1 MLNKLD
7 NIPADMQAHVQALQA
22 SDEFMVLRRFHGQ
35 SLFTP
40 DNVPEDAAI
49 GIVLDTE
56 TTGRDPE
63 TDRIVELGLISFAFN
78 RHTGEIYSA
87 LEAFNALEDP
97 GFPIPEDA
105 TRINGITD
113 EMVKGKRIDD
123 AEVQLTVEM
132 ADLVIAHNAGF
143 DRKFCEKRF
152 PVFKDKAWACS
163 MTQMDWGAV
172 GIGSVKQEFIA
183 YRMGFFYDAHRA
195 QSDCLALLHAMNQPL
210 AQLEQRRPMSEVLAN
225 YTKEHRRI
233 WAVAAPFE
241 AKDVLRAREYR
252 WSDGSRPDT
261 EKAWHIDVPLEA
273 FDEELAWLRAN
284 VYNNRAFSVP
294 VDRIDAFNRFSDRR
308 QRMERVYA

>member
-1 MLNKLD
+1 MLKTLD
-7 NIPADMQAHVQALQA
+7 IPADMQAHAQALQA
-22 SDEFMVLRRFHGQ
+22 CDEFLVLRRFHGQ
-35 SLFTP
+35 TLFTP
-40 DNVPEDAAI
+40 DKVPEDAGI

-63 TDRIVELGLISFAFN
+63 TDHIIELGLVSFAYN
-78 RHTGEIYSA
+78 RLTGEIYSA
-87 LEAFNALEDP
+87 LECFNAMEDP
-97 GFPIPEDA
+97 GVPIPEDA

-152 PVFKDKAWACS
+152 PFFRDKAWACS
-163 MTQMDWGAV
+163 MTQMDWSAA
-172 GIGSVKQEFIA
+172 GISSTKQEFIA

-195 QSDCLALLHAMNQPL
+195 QSDCLALLRALNQPL
-210 AQLEQRRPMSEVLAN
+210 AELEHRRPLAEVLTNHA
-225 YTKEHRRI
+225 KELRRI
-233 WAVAAPFE
+233 WAVAAPFD
-241 AKDVLRAREYR
+241 AKDTLRARGYR

-261 EKAWHIDVPLEA
+261 EKAWHIEVPLEA
-273 FDEELAWLRAN
+273 FEEELAWLRAN
-284 VYNNRAFSVP
+284 VYNNKPFSVP